1 MWLCHF
7 RSICMEAELESQEY
21 NQLKTQARKL
31 ADRFAFQWLYYSKYA
46 AVQQMIYIYA
56 NDEKNSSI

>member
-1 MWLCHF
+1 
-7 RSICMEAELESQEY
+7 MEAELESQEY
-21 NQLKTQARKL
+21 NQLKTQTRKL